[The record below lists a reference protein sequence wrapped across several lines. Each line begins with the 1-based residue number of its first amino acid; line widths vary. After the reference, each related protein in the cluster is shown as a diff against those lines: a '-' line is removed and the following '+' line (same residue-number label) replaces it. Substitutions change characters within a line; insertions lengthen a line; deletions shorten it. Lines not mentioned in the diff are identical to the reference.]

1 MSRNYRMLGFAAVMS
16 LVSAVSVNVAFA
28 ADQPSP
34 QTRAASSA
42 VPLPQD
48 RADAQAGNPASPNCY
63 PDINHCA
70 SYASGDV
77 SKTNPLQQPQQPQQ
91 PAQQNKKSK

>member
-1 MSRNYRMLGFAAVMS
+1 MLSFAAIIS
-16 LVSAVSVNVAFA
+16 LAGAVSVNAAFA
-28 ADQPSP
+28 ADQPQPKS
-34 QTRAASSA
+34 QTANTA

-48 RADAQAGNPASPNCY
+48 RQDALIGNPASPNCY

-77 SKTNPLQQPQQPQQ
+77 SKANPVQQPQQQQ
-91 PAQQNKKSK
+91 PAQQGKKPQ

>member
-1 MSRNYRMLGFAAVMS
+1 MLSFAAVVS
-16 LVSAVSVNVAFA
+16 LIGAVSVNVAFA
-28 ADQPSP
+28 ADSPAP
-34 QTRAASSA
+34 QTQTATSS

-48 RADAQAGNPASPNCY
+48 RQDALAGNPASPNCY

-77 SKTNPLQQPQQPQQ
+77 TKANPIQQPQQQ
-91 PAQQNKKSK
+91 PAQQGKKPQ